1 MVLRPELDVGRVQG
15 HQADDR
21 ARHALGELA
30 ALKHTRQ
37 LGPRRLAGALV
48 LVAVPAALVLTVVP
62 AALVLLLLVLLL
74 LVLFL
79 LVLGVPATLVLAAV
93 VVPVLVPLGRRG
105 CDRRHDDGRRRRN
118 RWRRRGRGRRR
129 RGCWRRRRR
138 RYWRRWRGRSAVGR
152 RDARL
157 GCPRPE
163 PRRPGN
169 RNRDRSDIGAD
180 RESGQPAA
188 LHGCLSDSAHAV
200 RSRRLVFGKP
210 GAGRCCLALGR
221 TQRAFG
227 A

>member
-105 CDRRHDDGRRRRN
+105 CDRRHDDGRRRRC
-118 RWRRRGRGRRR
+118 RRRRRGRRRWWWRLRHRRHDRLRRWLRRR
-129 RGCWRRRRR
+129 LPHDQLCGASS
-138 RYWRRWRGRSAVGR
+138 GRSFPVDGN
-152 RDARL
+152 L
-157 GCPRPE
+157 
-163 PRRPGN
+163 PRR
-169 RNRDRSDIGAD
+169 A
-180 RESGQPAA
+180 
-188 LHGCLSDSAHAV
+188 
-200 RSRRLVFGKP
+200 
-210 GAGRCCLALGR
+210 
-221 TQRAFG
+221 
-227 A
+227 